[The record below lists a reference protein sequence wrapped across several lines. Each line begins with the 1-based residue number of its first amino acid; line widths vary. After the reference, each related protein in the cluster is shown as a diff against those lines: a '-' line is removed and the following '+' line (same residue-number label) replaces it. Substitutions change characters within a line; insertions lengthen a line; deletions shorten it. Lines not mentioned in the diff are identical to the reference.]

1 MSITI
6 LTKTYTFDSISPNSV
21 RYVAPTHNF
30 SMKDTLELSR
40 EYPKLGRNGDKG
52 VARPT
57 ARFEETVV
65 VNATTGETAPAII
78 RLSGS
83 LPTGMTEAAILSLLA
98 KVAAFTA
105 SDECKS
111 LFTKLDVN
119 H

>member
-6 LTKTYTFDSISPNSV
+6 LTKTYTLDATSPNSV
-21 RYVAPTHNF
+21 RYVGPSHNF

-40 EYPKLGRNGDKG
+40 EYPKMGRNGDKG

-65 VNATTGETAPAII
+65 VNATTGDTAPAII
-78 RLSGS
+78 RLAGS

-105 SDECKS
+105 SDEGKA